1 MSADAAAPTQRMDLP
16 MDAMH
21 EKLEALKSMLK
32 GYGRTAVAFSG
43 GVDSTFLLKI
53 AHDVL
58 GDGCIALTARSE
70 VFPAREH
77 SEASAFCLEE
87 GVRHVVA
94 DVDVFSV
101 EGFADNPPDRC
112 YLCKRAIF
120 GKMLQVAAAE
130 GMSAVCEGSNVDD
143 LGDYRPGLRAIAELG
158 VESPLRACGLSK
170 AEIRS
175 LSAELGLPTS
185 AKPSFACLASRFPYG
200 RRITSAGLGMVES
213 AEDFLRD
220 AGFRQVRV
228 RIHGDV
234 ARIEVEPDS
243 LAAALE
249 MREAIASA
257 LKGMGFAYVALD
269 LQGYRTGS
277 LNERLGVSR

>member
-1 MSADAAAPTQRMDLP
+1 MSADTAAPTQRMDLP

-94 DVDVFSV
+94 DVDVLSV
-101 EGFADNPPDRC
+101 A
-112 YLCKRAIF
+112 
-120 GKMLQVAAAE
+120 VA
-130 GMSAVCEGSNVDD
+130 
-143 LGDYRPGLRAIAELG
+143 
-158 VESPLRACGLSK
+158 
-170 AEIRS
+170 
-175 LSAELGLPTS
+175 LSAS
-185 AKPSFACLASRFPYG
+185 SLAS
-200 RRITSAGLGMVES
+200 
-213 AEDFLRD
+213 
-220 AGFRQVRV
+220 
-228 RIHGDV
+228 GDV
-234 ARIEVEPDS
+234 DTATSFLPHANNEPAVIK
-243 LAAALE
+243 AAN
-249 MREAIASA
+249 MKAIIDNC
-257 LKGMGFAYVALD
+257 FFFIN
-269 LQGYRTGS
+269 QIPF
-277 LNERLGVSR
+277 